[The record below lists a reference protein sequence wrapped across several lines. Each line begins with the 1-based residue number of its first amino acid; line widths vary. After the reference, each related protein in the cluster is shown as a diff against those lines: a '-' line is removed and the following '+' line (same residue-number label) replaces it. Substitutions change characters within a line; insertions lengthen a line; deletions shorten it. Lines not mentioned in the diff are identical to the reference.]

1 MSPSASS
8 RTYSHFIPLI
18 LGVMVL
24 FAYYRLEFI
33 QHPTLGSLTYPQ
45 AALERDAQKVPLFDA
60 DGNALLDE
68 RERPREAD
76 LELNGGQLLW
86 FVGASLLLLGV
97 WNLIEPRLDATIAIL
112 VSLLGTLGVAYFVVF
127 GRTYLS
133 EGATYLGVMGVGF
146 WALLC
151 LSALLLIQLAL
162 PRVTPSPYFKPS
174 RLLGNQ
180 EAVLLFVIVILLVG
194 VGILNPRFL
203 AERNLLD
210 ILQGNAYIAVAAI
223 GMTMVIITG
232 NIDISVG
239 SLIALLAVI
248 SGRMVVNDVP
258 IVIAWIAP
266 VVLGGVI
273 GAGIGWL
280 VAYLRVPSI
289 VVTLAMLSVLKGG
302 LIIWTNGERVT
313 DMPLGYYLAQ
323 WKPLGVA
330 VPIWFMVILSLVAIL
345 WMRYSGLGRSL
356 YAVGGNKEA
365 ARLSGISERTVVL
378 QAFALNGVFAGIAAL
393 LYATQF
399 QLIQATP
406 PPFLE
411 LNIITASVVGGVSI
425 LGGVGTVLG
434 STLATIL
441 INMIRSG
448 MVFINIDPFWLKSV
462 QGLLILI
469 TVLADLLR
477 RRNQR

>member
-1 MSPSASS
+1 MNPSASS
-8 RTYSHFIPLI
+8 RTFSNFIPLI
-18 LGVMVL
+18 LGVLVL

-60 DGNALLDE
+60 DGNPLLDE

-76 LELNGGQLLW
+76 LELSGGQLLW
-86 FVGASLLLLGV
+86 FAGAVLLLLGV
-97 WNLIEPRLDATIAIL
+97 WNVIEPRLDATIAIL
-112 VSLLGTLGVAYFVVF
+112 VGLLGTLSSAYFVVF
-127 GRTYLS
+127 GRTYLA
-133 EGATYLGVMGVGF
+133 EGATYLAQMGVGF
-146 WALLC
+146 WVLLI
-151 LSALLLIQLAL
+151 LSVLLLAQLAF

-258 IVIAWIAP
+258 IVISWIAP
-266 VVLGGVI
+266 IVLGGII

-289 VVTLAMLSVLKGG
+289 VVTLAMLSILKGG

-323 WKPLGVA
+323 WKPFGVA
-330 VPIWFMVILSLVAIL
+330 MPIWFMVILTLVAIV

-425 LGGVGTVLG
+425 LGGIGTVLG

-477 RRNQR
+477 RRNQQ

>member
-1 MSPSASS
+1 MSITSRS
-8 RTYSHFIPLI
+8 RTFSHFIPLI
-18 LGVMVL
+18 LGILMLV
-24 FAYYRLEFI
+24 AYYRLAFI
-33 QHPTLGSLTYPQ
+33 QHPTLGTLSYPQ
-45 AALERDAQKVPLFDA
+45 AAVERDAQKVPLFDA

-68 RERPREAD
+68 RERPLEAD

-86 FVGASLLLLGV
+86 FAGAILIVLGA
-97 WNLIEPRLDATIAIL
+97 WNLIEPRLDRTISIL
-112 VSLLGTLGVAYFVVF
+112 VVLLGCLSLTYFVVF
-127 GRTYLS
+127 GRTYLA
-133 EGATYLGVMGVGF
+133 EQATYLGAMGIGF
-146 WALLC
+146 WAM
-151 LSALLLIQLAL
+151 LLLSVVLVIQLAY
-162 PRVTPSPYFKPS
+162 PRVAASAYFQPS

-180 EAVLLFVIVILLVG
+180 EAVLLFVTVSLLMI

-258 IVIAWIAP
+258 IVISWIAP
-266 VVLGGVI
+266 IVLGGII

-289 VVTLAMLSVLKGG
+289 VVTLAMLSILKGG

-330 VPIWFMVILSLVAIL
+330 MPIWFMLILTLLAFV
-345 WMRYSGLGRSL
+345 WMRYSVLGRSL

-378 QAFALNGVFAGIAAL
+378 QAFTLNGVFAGVAAL

-425 LGGVGTVLG
+425 LGGIGTVLG
-434 STLATIL
+434 ATLAAIL
-441 INMIRSG
+441 VNMIRSG

-462 QGLLILI
+462 QGLLILT

-477 RRNQR
+477 RRNQQ

>member
-1 MSPSASS
+1 
-8 RTYSHFIPLI
+8 
-18 LGVMVL
+18 
-24 FAYYRLEFI
+24 
-33 QHPTLGSLTYPQ
+33 
-45 AALERDAQKVPLFDA
+45 
-60 DGNALLDE
+60 
-68 RERPREAD
+68 
-76 LELNGGQLLW
+76 
-86 FVGASLLLLGV
+86 
-97 WNLIEPRLDATIAIL
+97 
-112 VSLLGTLGVAYFVVF
+112 
-127 GRTYLS
+127 
-133 EGATYLGVMGVGF
+133 
-146 WALLC
+146 
-151 LSALLLIQLAL
+151 
-162 PRVTPSPYFKPS
+162 
-174 RLLGNQ
+174 
-180 EAVLLFVIVILLVG
+180 
-194 VGILNPRFL
+194 
-203 AERNLLD
+203 
-210 ILQGNAYIAVAAI
+210 
-223 GMTMVIITG
+223 
-232 NIDISVG
+232 
-239 SLIALLAVI
+239 
-248 SGRMVVNDVP
+248 
-258 IVIAWIAP
+258 
-266 VVLGGVI
+266 
-273 GAGIGWL
+273 
-280 VAYLRVPSI
+280 LRVPSI